1 MNAKK
6 SIERLRKSSILET
19 LGLAKKNST
28 GAAFVGTIS
37 ILGLGVMTGLGL
49 GLLLAPRS
57 GQATRRELERRIKRS
72 AWRAVGRAQDL
83 LESTQMAGA

>member
-6 SIERLRKSSILET
+6 GIERLRKSSILEM
-19 LGLAKKNST
+19 LGLEKKSST
-28 GAAFVGTIS
+28 GVAFLGTVS
-37 ILGLGVMTGLGL
+37 ILGLGVITGLGL

-72 AWRAVGRAQDL
+72 AWRAAGRAQDL